1 MNAVLYYLLYG
12 LLWLI
17 TLLPLRVLYLF
28 SWLIYVLMYRV
39 AGYRRNTVMTNLSRS
54 FPGRPEAEIKA
65 IAKVFYRQLCDYFVE
80 WMYRIHMGKK
90 ENSRR
95 FKYRNAEILR
105 PYREAGRNIML
116 LLSHYGDWE
125 WATRI
130 GIVAGY
136 PTLSVYQALN
146 NKQFDRLFITQRSQF
161 GLISVPMEST
171 LRRVYEYQA
180 AGTPV
185 MVFTLADQRPQW
197 QSIQHWTSFLN
208 QDTPVITGPEKI
220 ARKFNMVTI
229 LLNITKI
236 RRGYYEA
243 EFQLLNDDPSK
254 AGDYEITRR
263 YLGALQERIRA
274 RPELYLWTHKRW
286 KYRRDE
292 AKDPVDI
299 GSLIH

>member
-1 MNAVLYYLLYG
+1 MNAILYYLAYSF
-12 LLWLI
+12 LWLI
-17 TLLPLRVLYLF
+17 TLLPLRILYLF
-28 SWLIYVLMYRV
+28 SWLLYLLLYHV
-39 AGYRRNTVMTNLSRS
+39 ARYRRKTVAVNLSRS
-54 FPGRPEAEIKA
+54 FPEWSRIEIKA
-65 IAKVFYRQLCDYFVE
+65 TAKTFYRQLCDYFVE
-80 WMYRIHMGKK
+80 WMYRMHMGEK

-95 FKYRNAEILR
+95 FSYRNQEIFK

-116 LLSHYGDWE
+116 LLTHYGDWE

-130 GIVAGY
+130 GTVSGY
-136 PTLSVYQALN
+136 KTLSIYQSLN
-146 NKQFDRLFITQRSQF
+146 NKLFDRLFTRLRGQF

-171 LRRVYEYQA
+171 LRRIYEYQA

-185 MVFTLADQRPQW
+185 IVFTLADQRPQW
-197 QSIQHWTSFLN
+197 LSIQHWTTFLN

-229 LLNITKI
+229 HLSLSKI

-243 EFQLLNDDPSK
+243 EFQLLNDHPSK

-263 YLGALQERIRA
+263 YLGALQQKIRA

-286 KYRRDE
+286 KYRREE
-292 AKDPVDI
+292 AKNPVDI
-299 GSLIH
+299 GPLIP